1 VTTTRRSPLLPHV
14 PTLAEAGAEGFDFP
28 IWYGLWA
35 PAETPAPVVAEL
47 AAAVARSLR
56 SPELASRL
64 EEHGAQILLLTQT
77 EFADMVSREVARA
90 VRLA

>member
-1 VTTTRRSPLLPHV
+1 
-14 PTLAEAGAEGFDFP
+14 
-28 IWYGLWA
+28 
-35 PAETPAPVVAEL
+35 VVEL

-77 EFADMVSREVARA
+77 EFADMVTREVGRA